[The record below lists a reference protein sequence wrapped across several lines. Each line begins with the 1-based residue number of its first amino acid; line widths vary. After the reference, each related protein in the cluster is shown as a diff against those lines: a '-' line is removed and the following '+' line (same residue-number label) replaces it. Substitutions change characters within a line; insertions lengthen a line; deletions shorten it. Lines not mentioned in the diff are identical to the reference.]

1 MTDQRSDHEEVIHQL
16 RKVNSQLNPGPA
28 FLKFAFWTVLV
39 IFGVFGSFGLM
50 MQLAHYFGTNTH

>member
-1 MTDQRSDHEEVIHQL
+1 MTNQRTDQEEVIHQL